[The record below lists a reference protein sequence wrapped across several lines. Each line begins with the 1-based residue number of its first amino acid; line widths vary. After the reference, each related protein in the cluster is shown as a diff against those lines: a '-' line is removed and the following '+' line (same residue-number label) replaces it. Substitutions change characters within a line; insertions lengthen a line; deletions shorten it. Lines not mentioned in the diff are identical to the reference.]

1 MTRFGSTLSVGMLI
15 LTVFTCF
22 TSTQTVDERLQQ
34 FTTSFV
40 RKTSFESVVQ
50 IDIHCLVFFQMQ
62 FKRVVETKVT
72 RLESKNTQLEALIEQ
87 KDKQYVSYLLV
98 SVKFLIIS

>member
-1 MTRFGSTLSVGMLI
+1 
-15 LTVFTCF
+15 
-22 TSTQTVDERLQQ
+22 
-34 FTTSFV
+34 
-40 RKTSFESVVQ
+40 
-50 IDIHCLVFFQMQ
+50 MQ

-87 KDKQYVSYLLV
+87 KDKQYVSYLLE